1 MDRASGFEPEGR
13 GFKSLRACQE
23 QSKVKKPLQKCR
35 GFSVNCCN
43 FVVTALNK
51 YLLMVLIA
59 RFEARA
65 RVKFEVR
72 GDWLLSAS
80 CPDKL

>member
-1 MDRASGFEPEGR
+1 M
-13 GFKSLRACQE
+13 
-23 QSKVKKPLQKCR
+23 QKC
-35 GFSVNCCN
+35 GDFSVNCCN

-59 RFEARA
+59 RLDARA
-65 RVKFEVR
+65 RVRFEVR

-80 CPDKL
+80 CTDDVCADRAAEQISISTNVTLTSHYAISNV